1 MSLLKVTDLGVTF
14 QPPDGPP
21 ARAVESVSFHVDAG
35 EVLAIVGES
44 GSGKTVTALSLL
56 GLNPEEPTCTTTGSI
71 VLDGKDLRQLD
82 RPGWRAVRGADVA
95 MVFQDPSSALNPL
108 LTIGTQIMDAVRA
121 HEPLSRDQ
129 ARKRAIEALTQA
141 RLTEP
146 ERRLNQYTH
155 ELSGGMRQRA
165 AIALAIAARPRL
177 LIADEPTTAL
187 DVSVQAGI
195 LSMLRSLCDELDM
208 GLILI
213 THDLGVVAEQA
224 DRVCVMYAGRV
235 VESGP
240 TAQVLGD
247 PQMPYTQALMAATPR
262 VDAPARQRLTSV
274 TGQPPN
280 LASRPPGCSFAPR
293 CPVAVDSCTEQA
305 PALVELGHDH
315 RAACVHAGTGR
326 QVLPA
331 EQVAQDRPHLT
342 GPASAPASHRTTDDV
357 LAEFDAVDLR
367 YPIRSG
373 LLRRV
378 TRHVEAVRGVS
389 LTVAPGE
396 TLALVGES
404 GSGKTSLTKMLLRL
418 EKPSAG
424 AVRYD
429 GIDVDR
435 PSPSERRRLQR
446 EVQVVFQ
453 NPYASLDPR
462 MTVRQT
468 LAEPLRVHGLEYGE
482 ADLARLL
489 ADVGLDAAA
498 LDRHPS
504 AFSGGQRQRIAI
516 ARALALRPRLIVCDE
531 AVSALDV
538 SIQAQVLNLLADLQA
553 EHGIAYLFITHNLAV
568 VRSVAHR
575 IAVMR
580 EGQIVEQGRA
590 EDIYDSPQHEYTK
603 ELLSM
608 APGHPAGLGG
618 PRTAADATSDSH
630 RDGVAPASS
639 RDEERSA
646 AWPG

>member
-1 MSLLKVTDLGVTF
+1 MSLLHVNDLGVTF
-14 QPPDGPP
+14 HPTQGPP
-21 ARAVESVSFHVDAG
+21 VRAVDSVSFHVDAG
-35 EVLAIVGES
+35 EILAVVGES

-56 GLNPEEPTCTTTGSI
+56 GLTPEAPGCSTTGNI
-71 VLDGKDLRQLD
+71 TLDDTELRSLD
-82 RPGWRAVRGADVA
+82 SRGWRATRGAEVA

-121 HEPLSRDQ
+121 HETVTRDE
-129 ARKRAIEALTQA
+129 ARRRAIEALTLA
-141 RLTEP
+141 RMTEP
-146 ERRLNQYTH
+146 ERRLKQYAH

-187 DVSVQAGI
+187 DVGVQAAI
-195 LSMLRSLCDELDM
+195 LAMLRSLCDDLDM

-224 DRVCVMYAGRV
+224 DRVCVMYAGRI

-240 TAQVLGD
+240 TAEVLGN
-247 PQMPYTQALMAATPR
+247 PRMPYTQALLAATPR
-262 VDAPARQRLTSV
+262 LDSPARQRLSSV

-280 LASRPPGCSFAPR
+280 LAERPPGCPFAPR
-293 CPVAVDSCTEQA
+293 CPLVTSDCTHKVPE
-305 PALVELGHDH
+305 LVPLENDH
-315 RAACVHAGTGR
+315 AAACLFAEVPQELLRRPAPSSSVTVTKAAPVTAG
-326 QVLPA
+326 LPEPNEA
-331 EQVAQDRPHLT
+331 
-342 GPASAPASHRTTDDV
+342 
-357 LAEFDAVDLR
+357 LAEFEAVELH
-367 YPIRSG
+367 YPVRSG
-373 LLRRV
+373 PFRRV
-378 TRHVEAVRGVS
+378 TSHVRAVQQVS
-389 LTVAPGE
+389 LRVAPGR

-418 EKPSAG
+418 ERPTGG
-424 AVRYD
+424 AVRFD
-429 GIDVDR
+429 GIDVTR
-435 PSPSERRRLQR
+435 PKPAELRRLQR

-468 LAEPLRVHGLEYGE
+468 LAEPLRVHGLDHAEE
-482 ADLARLL
+482 DLARLL

-498 LDRHPS
+498 LNRFPS

-553 EHGIAYLFITHNLAV
+553 QHGIAYLFITHNLAV
-568 VRSVAHR
+568 VRSVAHE

-580 EGQIVEQGRA
+580 DGRLVEQGPA
-590 EDIYDSPQHEYTK
+590 EQIYDSPAHEYTR

-608 APGHPAGLGG
+608 APGHPTSVANPGTAGDGLGR
-618 PRTAADATSDSH
+618 PDRTST
-630 RDGVAPASS
+630 PASP
-639 RDEERSA
+639 DEERSA
-646 AWPG
+646 AWPR